1 MILGIGTDIVDIDRF
16 RNSKTNMDNFANRI
30 CTEFE
35 LTEYHSVVDDL
46 KPVYIAKKWAAKEA
60 VAKAWGTGI
69 RGDTRFKSIE
79 IRHTDIG
86 KPIVCFYDK
95 LKDSADI
102 MNAQCHISLSDTD
115 INVIAYV
122 IIEYNPILD
131 TE

>member
-1 MILGIGTDIVDIDRF
+1 MIFGIGTDIVEIERF

-35 LTEYHSVVDDL
+35 LTEYHSVENDL

-60 VAKAWGTGI
+60 IAKSWGTGI
-69 RGDTRFKSIE
+69 QGDTRFKSIE
-79 IRHTDIG
+79 IRHNQIG
-86 KPIVCFYDK
+86 KPVVCFYNK
-95 LKDSADI
+95 LRQTAETL
-102 MNAQCHISLSDTD
+102 NAKCHLSISDTD
-115 INVIAYV
+115 INVVAYS